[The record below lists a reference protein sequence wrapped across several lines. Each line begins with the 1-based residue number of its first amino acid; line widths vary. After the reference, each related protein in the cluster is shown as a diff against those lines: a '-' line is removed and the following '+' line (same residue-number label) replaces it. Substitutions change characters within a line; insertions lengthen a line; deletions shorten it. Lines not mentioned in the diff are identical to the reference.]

1 MEDNFLE
8 FEWDSEKARRN
19 LRKHSISFR
28 EGMMVFNDVFAITYY
43 DDAHS
48 RHEQRFL
55 TLGLSDLGRVLVIS
69 HSMVDEKVRLISAR
83 KATRRERE
91 LYEKE
96 NEGKRLR

>member
-19 LRKHSISFR
+19 LRKHGISFR

-69 HSMVDEKVRLISAR
+69 HTMVDEKVQIDQCS
-83 KATRRERE
+83 KSNKTRERAI
-91 LYEKE
+91 
-96 NEGKRLR
+96 

>member
-1 MEDNFLE
+1 MAEKFLE

-19 LRKHSISFR
+19 LRKHSVSFQ
-28 EGMMVFNDVFAITYY
+28 EGMMVFNDTFAISFY

-48 RHEQRFL
+48 KHEQRFL
-55 TLGLSDLGRVLVIS
+55 TLGLSDQGRVLVIS
-69 HSMVDEKVRLISAR
+69 HTMVGEKVRLISAR

-96 NEGKRLR
+96 NEGKRL